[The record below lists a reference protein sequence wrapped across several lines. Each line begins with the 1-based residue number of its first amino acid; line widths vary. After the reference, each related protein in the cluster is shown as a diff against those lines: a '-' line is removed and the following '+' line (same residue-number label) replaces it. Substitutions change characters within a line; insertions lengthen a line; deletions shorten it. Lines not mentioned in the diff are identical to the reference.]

1 MLIVSAPVLAVQP
14 LRLGDAAAVKSGGN
28 GVIWNWTRS
37 KKVALRVIVTGIWAV
52 VPAST
57 FFGVVVGLNA
67 NVPRAPIRD
76 TSSSGSWYGSGS
88 VDVFQ
93 FRLPR

>member
-1 MLIVSAPVLAVQP
+1 MLIARLPVSAVQP
-14 LRLGDAAAVKSGGN
+14 IRLGDAAPVQPVGN
-28 GVIWNWTRS
+28 DVIWNCTRS
-37 KKVALRVIVTGIWAV
+37 KNVALRVIVTGTRPV

-57 FFGVVVGLNA
+57 VFGVPAGLNA

-88 VDVFQ
+88 VEVFQ